1 MKRYP
6 IILLLGLA
14 ACASPAEI
22 AANKQIDQACL
33 DGNLR
38 ACEAVERRAAAENQ
52 ALATAFPA
60 TKL

>member
-22 AANKQIDQACL
+22 AAKKQIDKLAWMETL
-33 DGNLR
+33 
-38 ACEAVERRAAAENQ
+38 ERVKQ
-52 ALATAFPA
+52 
-60 TKL
+60 